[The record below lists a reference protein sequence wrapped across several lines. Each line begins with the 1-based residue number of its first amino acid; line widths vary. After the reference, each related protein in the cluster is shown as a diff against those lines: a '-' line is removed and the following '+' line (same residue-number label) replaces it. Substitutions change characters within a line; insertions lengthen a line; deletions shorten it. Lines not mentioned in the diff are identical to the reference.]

1 MKPSK
6 FLSITQKVLLLVLL
20 ASAQRSMGQSG
31 EVWDGSVEQRL
42 AGFITV
48 WSEARNNFP
57 FFDQRP
63 GLDWDGEMRH
73 FLPRVIAA
81 ENIDDYYAI
90 LGEFAALLKDGH
102 TGVNPPRG
110 ALNPANDWPPLEV
123 QVIAGQ
129 FLIARHADTEELRWN
144 RVYPGLE
151 IVEIE
156 GVPVVEY
163 FQTHVVRFESRG
175 APHAD
180 EAIGIYRL
188 LLGLKDS
195 VVNLK
200 VRDLDATDRTITL
213 TRNSMSSTG
222 QRFYPRLLQW
232 YLSEAPVEF
241 SRLDGGIVYFK
252 ILNFG
257 SDSVVSEF
265 IKIFDGIDWAD
276 VSGVILDL
284 RFNPGGDDQFAWPVI
299 SCFIDKPVESPL
311 WKSPKYV
318 PAEQSWGMP
327 PEWEEGFLGDQYI
340 KPREGNHFDGP
351 LVILTGHATFST
363 AEDFI
368 IPLDYANRAVLVG
381 ETTAGSTGNPKRVP
395 LPGGGDFR
403 VVTLRTLYPDGSEWV
418 GTGIRPDYEVSPTR
432 QDIVDGR
439 NAILL
444 KGIDVIRMANTGH

>member
-6 FLSITQKVLLLVLL
+6 LLSTAQKILLFLLL
-20 ASAQRSMGQSG
+20 AAAQRATGQSV
-31 EVWDGSVEQRL
+31 EPWDGSVEQRL
-42 AGFITV
+42 AGFVTV
-48 WSEARNNFP
+48 WSEAKYNFP

-63 GLDWDGEMRH
+63 GLDWDGEMRN

-81 ENIDDYYAI
+81 ENIDDYYAV
-90 LGEFAALLKDGH
+90 LAEFAAHLKDGH
-102 TGVNPPRG
+102 TGVNPPG
-110 ALNPANDWPPLEV
+110 GPLNPANDWPPLEV

-129 FLIARHADTEELRWN
+129 YLIVRHADTEELLRN

-156 GVPVVEY
+156 GVPVADY
-163 FQTHVVRFESRG
+163 FQSHVVRLESRG

-188 LLGLKDS
+188 LLGPKDS
-195 VVNLK
+195 VVSLK
-200 VRDLDATDRTITL
+200 VRDLDATERAITL
-213 TRNSMSSTG
+213 TRNSISATG
-222 QRFYPRLLQW
+222 QQFYPRLLQW

-241 SRLDGGIVYFK
+241 SRLDGGIVYIK
-252 ILNFG
+252 IRNFG
-257 SDSVVSEF
+257 SESVVSEF
-265 IKIFDGIDWAD
+265 IKNFDQIEWPD

-284 RFNPGGDDQFAWPVI
+284 RFNPGGDDRFAWPVI
-299 SCFIDKPVESPL
+299 GCFIDKPVESPR

-318 PAEQSWGMP
+318 PAEQSWGMH

-340 KPREGNHFDGP
+340 QPREGYHFDGP

-368 IPLDYANRAVLVG
+368 IPLAYAERAILVG
-381 ETTAGSTGNPKRVP
+381 ETTAGSTGNPKRVS

-403 VVTLRTLYPDGSEWV
+403 VVTLRTLYPDGAEWV
-418 GTGIRPDYEVSPTR
+418 GTGIRPDYEVTLTR

-444 KGIDVIRMANTGH
+444 KGIDVIKMANAGH